1 MPAVASTLLHAPLAQ
16 SGEWSA
22 LLVAITVVGELLAIL
37 FVYRVL
43 VRGGSP
49 ASTLLW
55 IAVILAAPWL
65 GLLLY
70 YLFPRRLQL
79 RRLRRVR
86 VRRAKLRGAR
96 SRSGRGRPGQG
107 RGDLAALLAGDDGAG
122 LVDGNHVTWLP
133 DGEQFFVAAEAAI
146 DAARSHVHCVVYILR
161 PDATGLRFLAVL
173 ERAARRGVAV
183 RLVYDSFGSFGLGA
197 SHLHALRA
205 AGGRAEAF
213 LPILWKRRPFTINL
227 RNHRKLLVCDGHT
240 GFVGG
245 RNVADEYMTDR
256 FGEQRQWLD
265 AMVQVRGP
273 VVERLQEVFVE
284 DWCTATEEVL
294 DDVFPAVPAAGTR
307 RVGVVC
313 SGPDREFSD
322 LWFAVVQAIGEAKSS
337 IDLSSPYL
345 VPPPQLLFALQ
356 LAATRGVRV
365 RIFTNGARSEA
376 WVLHH
381 AQRSFYARLLA
392 SGIEVHE
399 SIDDYNHAKV
409 MVVDARVVAIGSAN
423 MDLRSANLNFEIAV
437 VVLDAPE
444 LADDVIA
451 TIERRRTGSRR
462 IGPQDLPTGI
472 VPCLL
477 DAACGLLSPIL

>member
-1 MPAVASTLLHAPLAQ
+1 MTALAATLPATPWDVAGDWNAV
-16 SGEWSA
+16 
-22 LLVAITVVGELLAIL
+22 LVAFTLVGELLAIL

-55 IAVILAAPWL
+55 MAVIVATPWL

-86 VRRAKLRGAR
+86 VRGAKLRGAR
-96 SRSGRGRPGQG
+96 GRPGRGQPSLG
-107 RGDLAALLAGDDGAG
+107 HGDLAALLAGDDGAG
-122 LVDGNHVTWLP
+122 LVGGNQVAWLP
-133 DGEQFFVAAEAAI
+133 DGEQFFAAAETAI
-146 DAARSHVHCVVYILR
+146 ESARLHVHCVVYILR

-197 SHLHALRA
+197 SHLQALRA

-227 RNHRKLLVCDGHT
+227 RNHRKLLVCDGAV

-256 FGEQRQWLD
+256 FGAQRHWLD

-273 VVERLQEVFVE
+273 AVERLQEVFVE
-284 DWCTATEEVL
+284 DWCTATDEVL
-294 DDVFPAVPAAGTR
+294 TDVFPPPPPAGPF

-322 LWFAVVQAIGEAKSS
+322 LWFAVVQAIGEARSS

-365 RIFTNGARSEA
+365 RIFTNSERSEA

-392 SGIEVHE
+392 SGIEIHE
-399 SIDDYNHAKV
+399 SVDDYNHTKV
-409 MVVDARVVAIGSAN
+409 LVVDARVVAIGSAN

-437 VVLDAPE
+437 VVLDAPQ

-451 TIERRRTGSRR
+451 TIEQRRVGSRR
-462 IGPQDLPTGI
+462 IRAGDLPTGV
-472 VPCLL
+472 VPRLL

>member
-1 MPAVASTLLHAPLAQ
+1 MAATASTLLQAPLAQ
-16 SGEWSA
+16 SGDWSL
-22 LLVAITVVGELLAIL
+22 LLVAITIVGELLAIL

-55 IAVILAAPWL
+55 VAVILATPWL
-65 GLLLY
+65 GLGLY

-86 VRRAKLRGAR
+86 VRSAKLRGAR
-96 SRSGRGRPGQG
+96 GRPGRGQPSLG

-122 LVDGNHVTWLP
+122 LVGGNQVAWLP
-133 DGEQFFVAAEAAI
+133 DGEQFFAAAETAI
-146 DAARSHVHCVVYILR
+146 GAARLHVHCVVYILR

-173 ERAARRGVAV
+173 ERASRRGVAV
-183 RLVYDSFGSFGLGA
+183 RLVYDSFGSVGLGA
-197 SHLHALRA
+197 SHLQALRA

-227 RNHRKLLVCDGHT
+227 RNHRKLLVCDGAV

-256 FGEQRQWLD
+256 FGEQRHWLD

-273 VVERLQEVFVE
+273 AVERLQEVFVE
-284 DWCTATEEVL
+284 DWCTATDEVL
-294 DDVFPAVPAAGTR
+294 TDVFPPPPPAGSF

-322 LWFAVVQAIGEAKSS
+322 LWFAVVQAIGEARSS

-345 VPPPQLLFALQ
+345 VPPSQLLFALQ

-365 RIFTNGARSEA
+365 RIFTNGERSEA

-392 SGIEVHE
+392 SGIEIHE
-399 SIDDYNHAKV
+399 SVDDYNHTKV
-409 MVVDARVVAIGSAN
+409 LVVDARVVAIGSAN

-437 VVLDAPE
+437 VVLDAPQ

-451 TIERRRTGSRR
+451 TIEQRRVGSRR
-462 IGPQDLPTGI
+462 IRAGDLPTGV
-472 VPCLL
+472 VPRLL